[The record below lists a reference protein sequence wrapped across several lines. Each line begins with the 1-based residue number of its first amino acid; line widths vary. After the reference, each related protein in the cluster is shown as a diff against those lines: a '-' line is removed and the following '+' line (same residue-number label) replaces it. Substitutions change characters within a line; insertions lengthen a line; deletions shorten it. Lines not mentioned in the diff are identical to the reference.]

1 MWPVAGRTVLI
12 YALML
17 VMIRLLGRRT
27 IGNLTAFDMLIA
39 LIMGDLAG
47 DAIYGDVSF
56 PKAVT
61 AIGSLSALHYLNS
74 WFAYSVRGARKLV
87 EGEPTLIVKDGRLQ
101 REGMRLERMS
111 EKEVLGELRLEG
123 VDDLAEVKEARVEC
137 DGQVSVVRQRW
148 AEPVTR
154 GDLTTP

>member
-12 YALML
+12 YLLML
-17 VMIRLLGRRT
+17 LMIRLLGRRT

-47 DAIYGDVSF
+47 DAIYGDVSLAN
-56 PKAVT
+56 AVT

-74 WFAYSVRGARKLV
+74 WFAYSVRGAGKLV

-101 REGMRLERMS
+101 RDGMRVERMS

-123 VDDLAEVKEARVEC
+123 IEDVSQVKEARVER
-137 DGQVSVVRQRW
+137 DGQVSVIRR
-148 AEPVTR
+148 EPA
-154 GDLTTP
+154 